1 MGDVIHA
8 LPVVADLRR
17 HFPQAEIDWV
27 VEEAFAELVHMQ
39 AGVRRVLPIALRRW
53 KKNGFS
59 WQHWRELSAFLRNL
73 RSQRYDAIFDLQ
85 GLGKSALV
93 AGLAYGP
100 SYGFNAQ
107 AAKEP
112 WSARLLSHPL
122 PIKLQSAMIEQ
133 LRSVPAQALGYA
145 VTGLPEFNLQA
156 VVAQQDLPESFP
168 PMAGPFAI
176 LLPNTA
182 ANYKLWPEADW
193 QQLAQSLSQ
202 HGVVPVF
209 SWGNEV
215 ERMRVTRIVDGV
227 PGAVIAPRRYGLRE
241 WARIM
246 LNARVVIGLD
256 TGLAHL
262 AAALRVPSLFLF
274 GATPHWRIAPYWYER
289 RSGLPQH
296 LTLGRPEAE
305 LASGQSAWPT
315 VQEVLAGLAD
325 LQVLPAFLQT
335 TATRFPPEIAPKIGM
350 LPVHP

>member
-27 VEEAFAELVHMQ
+27 VEEAFAELVQ
-39 AGVRRVLPIALRRW
+39 AQAEVRRVLPIALRRW
-53 KKNGFS
+53 KKNCFS
-59 WQHWRELSAFLRNL
+59 WQHWRELGAFLRDL

-93 AGLAYGP
+93 AGLAHGP

-122 PIKLQSAMIEQ
+122 PINLQSAMIEQ

-145 VTGLPEFNLQA
+145 VTGLPEFHLQA
-156 VVAQQDLPESFP
+156 AVEQQTLPADFP
-168 PMAGPFAI
+168 TLTAPFAI

-193 QQLAQSLSQ
+193 HQLALSLSQ

-209 SWGNEV
+209 SWGNEA
-215 ERMRVTRIVDGV
+215 ERIRVTRIADGV
-227 PGAVIAPRRYGLRE
+227 PHAVIAPRRYGLRE

-274 GATPHWRIAPYWYER
+274 GATPHWRIAPYWY
-289 RSGLPQH
+289 GLPKH

-315 VQEVLAGLAD
+315 VHEALMGLAD
-325 LQVLPAFLQT
+325 LQVLPPFLPTTEASFQT
-335 TATRFPPEIAPKIGM
+335 TTVPEIGA
-350 LPVHP
+350 LPIHP